1 MCGICGMFNT
11 LGHDVDVEFVE
22 SMKLC
27 IAHRGPDDDGLY
39 QNGCISLGHQRLSIL
54 DLSEAARQPLSGEDG
69 TVQAVCNGEIYNH
82 KELRRDLELKGHR
95 FISNTDSEVIPHA
108 YEEWGLS
115 HMVERLK
122 GMFAIAIWDDTNR
135 SLILIR
141 DRLGVKPL
149 YYKIA
154 GPNIIF
160 ASELQALYP
169 HSSEKLGINLT
180 GLESYLSFGYV
191 HQNDTFVSGFER
203 VRPGSYV
210 VFEGED
216 IIEHKYWSVPVTT
229 GAKTGY
235 SESEHLDNIDD
246 TLRRA
251 VVQRLESDVPTGIF
265 LSGGIDSGLIT
276 AIASANTD
284 DPINT
289 FTVEFADS
297 PMSDVEVSLSSK
309 VAEIYG
315 TNHHVLRTDFDSIS
329 KLPYLIYLAG
339 EPFADPSILPTY
351 QMCKIAKQSTT
362 VVLTGDGGDESF
374 CGYQNVHAA
383 HISDTLFGWVPKA
396 VRSAASSRAN
406 SDVLKGIIPN
416 KLRTLLKYAGQDYI
430 SLYNNDLLWQDLMK
444 DRLLIQRRRDTRTS
458 VLIDIVGDLF
468 STSNAETL
476 AYIDMHLRLPSSY
489 LAKTDIASNAVALEI
504 RSPFLDQDVVQYAS
518 SIPIGERM
526 PRGIQKGLLR
536 KLAAR
541 YLPREIVQYPK
552 KGFAP
557 PISQWLLE
565 RWRPVIDEFV
575 IGGIAIRSNMFNGDV
590 VREIVDDHLDQ
601 KAENALKIW
610 QLVCLEVWL
619 RLFVDKSMKPTD
631 DLL

>member
-11 LGHDVDVEFVE
+11 LGHDVDVGLVE
-22 SMKLC
+22 SMKVC
-27 IAHRGPDDDGLY
+27 IAHRGPDDNGSYL
-39 QNGCISLGHQRLSIL
+39 NGCISLGHQRLSIL
-54 DLSEAARQPLSGEDG
+54 DLTEAGRQPLSGEDG
-69 TVQAVCNGEIYNH
+69 TIQVVCNGEIYNH
-82 KELRRDLELKGHR
+82 KELRRDLELKGHS

-108 YEEWGLS
+108 YEEWGLT
-115 HMVERLK
+115 HMLERLK
-122 GMFAIAIWDDTNR
+122 GMFAIAIWDDAIQ
-135 SLILIR
+135 SLVLIR
-141 DRLGVKPL
+141 DRIGVKPL

-160 ASELQALYP
+160 ASELQALYA
-169 HSSEKLGINLT
+169 HDTDELEMNLS
-180 GLESYLSFGYV
+180 GLESYFSFGYV
-191 HQNDTFVSGFER
+191 HQDDTFVSGFKR
-203 VRPGSYV
+203 VKPGSYV
-210 VFEGED
+210 IFQGTD
-216 IIEHKYWSVPVTT
+216 IVEHKYWKVPVMT
-229 GAKTGY
+229 GSKIGY
-235 SESEHLDNIDD
+235 SESEHLDNIEGI
-246 TLRRA
+246 LGGA
-251 VVQRLESDVPTGIF
+251 VVRRLESDVPTGIF

-276 AIASANTD
+276 AIASVHTE

-289 FTVEFADS
+289 FTVDFADS
-297 PMSDVEVSLSSK
+297 PMSDIEVSLSGK
-309 VAEIYG
+309 VSEIYG
-315 TNHHVLRTDFDSIS
+315 TNHHVLRTDFDCIS
-329 KLPYLIYLAG
+329 ELPYLIYLAG

-383 HISDTLFGWVPKA
+383 HLSDTLLGWIPWNI
-396 VRSAASSRAN
+396 RNAASSRAN
-406 SDVLKGIIPN
+406 SDILKGIIPG
-416 KLRTLLKYAGQDYI
+416 KLRTLLKYAGQDYT

-444 DRLLIQRRRDTRTS
+444 DRLLIQRKRDARTA
-458 VLIDIVGDLF
+458 VLQDIVGDLF
-468 STSNAETL
+468 PSTSAEML
-476 AYIDMHLRLPSSY
+476 AYIDMHLRLPSGY